1 MLREL
6 RVSNMAVI
14 VDARLDVGTG
24 FTALTGETGS
34 GKSVCVGALRAAL
47 GGRVDSEVLRPGA
60 AAGRATAVFDEL
72 ARTLRA
78 RIATLGVPDDDL
90 LTLSREIVRG
100 GRGSCRINGALV
112 SLSVLRE
119 VGDAVAEVTSQGAS
133 QRLLRRSWQ
142 RDLLDAAGGEPGLS
156 ARHNATAAIRAWRD
170 ATTALE
176 SASRAARSG
185 AAEVERAR
193 DLVADIAPLH
203 LRSGEADELS
213 AERARLRS
221 ASRLLTATE
230 AIAAAVSD
238 DEAGAADSIAVAVAP
253 AAELTAIDPGLGALV
268 DEANMLVDRL
278 RDLGLDARRHAESIA
293 LDEGR
298 LAEVEERL
306 DVIVRITRRHGSID
320 EALADV
326 QRAQELL
333 AATDGG
339 EELIG
344 RHQAAVD
351 VAHASAGE
359 AAAVLSRAR
368 ASSARRL
375 ERAVTEQLR
384 DLELPDA
391 RFRIVLSRTPD
402 ADGLD
407 AGDGYPVRCGLE
419 GVDDVE
425 FRLVTNRD
433 MVPAPL
439 GQGPSG
445 GELSRLAL
453 ALSAVVAEEGAPI
466 LVLDEVDTGIG
477 GETAARVG
485 DVLAAI
491 GDSRQVLAVTHRPEI
506 AARAGTHLRVTKQ
519 EGPGVPAAFVD
530 RVEDGERTAEVARLM
545 SGRAT
550 QAALRRAEELL
561 REGARGAAA
570 QPARRSATRTM

>member
-34 GKSVCVGALRAAL
+34 GKSVCIGALRAAL
-47 GGRVDSEVLRPGA
+47 GGRVDSDVLRPGA
-60 AAGRATAVFDEL
+60 ATGRATAVFDEL
-72 ARTLRA
+72 GRALRA
-78 RIATLGVPDDDL
+78 RIAALGVPDDDL

-119 VGDAVAEVTSQGAS
+119 VGEAVAEVTSQGAS

-156 ARHNATAAIRAWRD
+156 AQHNATAAIRAWRD
-170 ATTALE
+170 AATALE
-176 SASRAARSG
+176 SACRAARSG

-221 ASRLLTATE
+221 TSRLLAATE

-238 DEAGAADSIAVAVAP
+238 DEAGAADAIAVAVAP

-268 DEANMLVDRL
+268 DEANILVDRL
-278 RDLGLDARRHAESIA
+278 RDLGLDSRRHAESIA

-306 DVIVRITRRHGSID
+306 DVIARITRRHGSID
-320 EALADV
+320 EALEDV

-344 RHQAAVD
+344 RHQSAVD
-351 VAHASAGE
+351 VAQASAGE
-359 AAAVLSRAR
+359 AASALSRAR
-368 ASSARRL
+368 VSSARRL

-384 DLELPDA
+384 ELELPDA
-391 RFRIVLSRTPD
+391 RFRIMLSRTPD
-402 ADGLD
+402 ATGLD

-439 GQGPSG
+439 DQGPSG

-485 DVLAAI
+485 DVLASI

-506 AARAGTHLRVTKQ
+506 AARAGTHLRVTKN
-519 EGPGVPAAFVD
+519 EAPGVPAACVD
-530 RVEDGERTAEVARLM
+530 RVEDRERTAEIARLM

-561 REGARGAAA
+561 QEGARRTGAH
-570 QPARRSATRTM
+570 PARRSATRTM

>member
-1 MLREL
+1 M
-6 RVSNMAVI
+6 
-14 VDARLDVGTG
+14 D
-24 FTALTGETGS
+24 
-34 GKSVCVGALRAAL
+34 
-47 GGRVDSEVLRPGA
+47 VLRPGA
-60 AAGRATAVFDEL
+60 ATGRATAVFDEL
-72 ARTLRA
+72 AHTLRA
-78 RIATLGVPDDDL
+78 RIAALGIPDDDL
-90 LTLSREIVRG
+90 LTLSREIVRA

-119 VGDAVAEVTSQGAS
+119 VGEAVGEVTSQGAS

-156 ARHNATAAIRAWRD
+156 AQHKATAAIRAWRE

-176 SASRAARSG
+176 SARRAARSG

-193 DLVADIAPLH
+193 DLVADIAPLQ
-203 LRSGEADELS
+203 LRSGEADDLS
-213 AERARLRS
+213 GERARLRCTS
-221 ASRLLTATE
+221 LLLAATE

-238 DEAGAADSIAVAVAP
+238 DEAGVADAVALAVAP
-253 AAELTAIDPGLGALV
+253 AAELAAIDPSLGALV
-268 DEANMLVDRL
+268 DEANILVDRL

-306 DVIVRITRRHGSID
+306 DVIARITRRHGSID
-320 EALADV
+320 EALVDL

-333 AATDGG
+333 AATNGG

-344 RHQAAVD
+344 RRHQAAVD
-351 VAHASAGE
+351 VAQASAAE
-359 AAAVLSRAR
+359 AASALSRAR
-368 ASSARRL
+368 GSSARRL

-384 DLELPDA
+384 ELELPDA
-391 RFRIVLSRTPD
+391 RFRIMVSRTPD
-402 ADGLD
+402 ANGLD

-419 GVDDVE
+419 GVDEVE

-439 GQGPSG
+439 DQGPSG

-453 ALSAVVAEEGAPI
+453 ALSAVVGEEGAPI

-485 DVLAAI
+485 DVLASI
-491 GDSRQVLAVTHRPEI
+491 GDNRQVLAVTHRPEI
-506 AARAGTHLRVTKQ
+506 ASRAGTHLRVTKK
-519 EGPGVPAAFVD
+519 GAPGVPAADVD
-530 RVEDGERTAEVARLM
+530 RVEGGERTAEIARLM
-545 SGRAT
+545 SGRVT

-561 REGARGAAA
+561 QEGARRTAA
-570 QPARRSATRTM
+570 QLARRSATRTM

>member
-6 RVSNMAVI
+6 RVSSMAVI
-14 VDARLDVGTG
+14 ADARLDVGTG

-34 GKSVCVGALRAAL
+34 GKSVCIGALRAAL
-47 GGRVDSEVLRPGA
+47 GGRVDSDVLRPGA
-60 AAGRATAVFDEL
+60 ATGRATAVFDEL

-78 RIATLGVPDDDL
+78 RIAALGVPDDDL

-142 RDLLDAAGGEPGLS
+142 RDLLDAAGGETGLS
-156 ARHNATAAIRAWRD
+156 TQHDATGAIRAWRD
-170 ATTALE
+170 AAAALE
-176 SASRAARSG
+176 SARRAARSG

-193 DLVADIAPLH
+193 DLVADIEPLH

-221 ASRLLTATE
+221 ASRLLAVTE
-230 AIAAAVSD
+230 AIAVAASN
-238 DEAGAADSIAVAVAP
+238 DEAGAADAIAVAVAP
-253 AAELTAIDPGLGALV
+253 AAELTAIDPSLAALV
-268 DEANMLVDRL
+268 DEANILVDRL
-278 RDLGLDARRHAESIA
+278 RDLGLDARRYAESIA

-298 LAEVEERL
+298 LADVEERL
-306 DVIVRITRRHGSID
+306 DVIARITRRHGSID
-320 EALADV
+320 EALEDV

-351 VAHASAGE
+351 VARASAGE
-359 AAAVLSRAR
+359 AASALSRAR

-384 DLELPDA
+384 QLELPDA
-391 RFRIVLSRTPD
+391 RFRIMLSRTPD

-439 GQGPSG
+439 DQGPSG

-485 DVLAAI
+485 DVLASI

-506 AARAGTHLRVTKQ
+506 AARAGTHLRVTKN
-519 EGPGVPAAFVD
+519 EGPGVPAASVD

-561 REGARGAAA
+561 QEGAHRTAV